1 MANRPAEGGPL
12 FLLAAKPSTTSRRF
26 TVSRAQ
32 EIRERIDAMVASG
45 TERPEAFR
53 QLSAELGIKFD
64 SVRGAYYTAVKA
76 ASGGAERTG
85 KPRRRETTPEDAFA
99 DARATLERAIES
111 IDREVEAAETRAKE
125 ANAEADAL
133 KKSSAERKA
142 EITKRLEAL
151 S

>member
-1 MANRPAEGGPL
+1 M
-12 FLLAAKPSTTSRRF
+12 
-26 TVSRAQ
+26 SRAQ
-32 EIRERIDAMVASG
+32 EIRERIDAMIASG

-76 ASGGAERTG
+76 ASGGADRPS
-85 KPRRRETTPEDAFA
+85 KPRRRAATLEDAIG
-99 DARATLERAIES
+99 DARAALERAIES
-111 IDREVEAAETRAKE
+111 IDREVEDAETRAKE
-125 ANAEADAL
+125 GRAEADAL

-142 EITKRLEAL
+142 EIKKRLEAL